1 MHHAF
6 ESPADFTQDAA
17 LAEGLRKFLLR
28 GGACSG
34 RKSKKRKKACALW
47 KTEAETLYA
56 LYPANRGA
64 NPSLERFGRY
74 AELAQILAEQ
84 VPAAALRVL
93 REAGCCDDDL
103 SAILL
108 AASVLRSNSFTI
120 MDAVAVGNIGSAVSL
135 RASFFNHEC
144 HANAKVR
151 AGAPLS
157 VRAIAPIAEGE
168 EIFISYLGPWR
179 REHER
184 QEDLQKSW
192 GFRAPCD
199 CSRGPQSC
207 PLPLDGRVASIRT
220 DIEDTE
226 AREAELRRMLRR
238 GSEVA
243 AQSFAQAR
251 KQAIPPELWHSSS
264 LPLVDDWMKRTEETY
279 EPLEGVDFLPDV
291 YRMLQWFSTAYVQ
304 RMDCRTALGYA
315 RRAQV
320 VEDAVLPQF
329 WPTKH
334 GTLAVLQHCLADESS
349 NARDPEQA
357 QVVAAARQ
365 ELMRVLT
372 GDPAEVQYGNW
383 ARDALALARALR
395 GQA

>member
-1 MHHAF
+1 MVHHAF
-6 ESPADFTQDAA
+6 ESPADFTQDTA
-17 LAEGLRKFLLR
+17 LAEGLREFLLR

-47 KTEAETLYA
+47 KTEAETLFS

-184 QEDLQKSW
+184 QVTLTPSH
-192 GFRAPCD
+192 
-199 CSRGPQSC
+199 
-207 PLPLDGRVASIRT
+207 LLDRISP
-220 DIEDTE
+220 
-226 AREAELRRMLRR
+226 
-238 GSEVA
+238 
-243 AQSFAQAR
+243 
-251 KQAIPPELWHSSS
+251 IPPRFSPFFARFHRLA
-264 LPLVDDWMKRTEETY
+264 
-279 EPLEGVDFLPDV
+279 EPVPTSRKPEPRAKKQWQGGPNAVSTVGLTPGV
-291 YRMLQWFSTAYVQ
+291 R
-304 RMDCRTALGYA
+304 
-315 RRAQV
+315 
-320 VEDAVLPQF
+320 
-329 WPTKH
+329 
-334 GTLAVLQHCLADESS
+334 
-349 NARDPEQA
+349 NAWAGR
-357 QVVAAARQ
+357 
-365 ELMRVLT
+365 
-372 GDPAEVQYGNW
+372 PAEVLGLQCPM
-383 ARDALALARALR
+383 
-395 GQA
+395 